1 MKRAFVETL
10 LGLALMAMVAVA
22 AGAEELTVDSIL
34 AAQKTGASAD
44 AIITMIKSPDNTLAM
59 TVGDIA
65 TLRDAGV
72 PEAVITTIW
81 AFIPVPPPAPV
92 ALQPEDSRLVDVVR
106 LIKSGMSES
115 IIAEQVR
122 QSGQAYNLSVN
133 DLLYLKHNGAQEST
147 IGALMATRA
156 AAPAEPAVPPSA
168 ALAPAPVVTP
178 APAVAPDELVFD
190 DLLLVKP
197 FYERNRAGRLVL
209 KEETFSWVDRDDPAE
224 NFAFQTTGL
233 EKVWYTCEPRTPENF
248 CYQINFKIVKGDRYQ
263 FRDSHHESGSSA
275 AVTNIMEALRTRFPR
290 LAFGAPDS

>member
-1 MKRAFVETL
+1 MKRSFMRSL
-10 LGLALMAMVAVA
+10 FGLALLALVTVA
-22 AGAEELTVDSIL
+22 AGAEELTVNSIL

-44 AIITMIKSPDNTLAM
+44 AIITMIKSPDNTLSM

-72 PEAVITTIW
+72 PESVITTIW

-92 ALQPEDSRLVDVVR
+92 ALQPDDTRLADVVR

-133 DLLYLKHNGAQEST
+133 DLLYLKQNGAQEST
-147 IGALMATRA
+147 IGALMATRT

-168 ALAPAPVVTP
+168 AVAP

-197 FYERNRAGRLVL
+197 FYEKNRAGRLVL
-209 KEETFSWVDRDDPAE
+209 KGDTFSWIDRDDPAE
-224 NFAFQTTGL
+224 NLTFQTEGL

-275 AVTNIMEALRTRFPR
+275 AVTKIMEALRTYFPR

>member
-1 MKRAFVETL
+1 MKGTFVRTL
-10 LGLALMAMVAVA
+10 FGLALLAFVAVA
-22 AGAEELTVDSIL
+22 ISAEELTVNSIL
-34 AAQKTGASAD
+34 AAQKAGASAD

-72 PEAVITTIW
+72 PETVITTIW
-81 AFIPVPPPAPV
+81 AFIPVPPPAPL
-92 ALQPEDSRLVDVVR
+92 ALQPDDVRLVDVVR

-115 IIAEQVR
+115 IIAEQVK

-133 DLLYLKHNGAQEST
+133 DLLFLKQNGAQEST
-147 IGALMATRA
+147 IGTLMATRS
-156 AAPAEPAVPPSA
+156 AAPAAPAVPSSA
-168 ALAPAPVVTP
+168 AVAP

-209 KEETFSWVDRDDPAE
+209 KGETFSWVDRDDPTE
-224 NFAFQTTGL
+224 NLTFQTTGL

-248 CYQINFKIVKGDRYQ
+248 CFQINFKIVKGDRYQ

-275 AVTNIMEALRTRFPR
+275 AVTKIMEALRTYFPR

>member
-1 MKRAFVETL
+1 MKRAFVGTL
-10 LGLALMAMVAVA
+10 FGLALLAFVAVA
-22 AGAEELTVDSIL
+22 ISAEELTVNSIL

-44 AIITMIKSPDNTLAM
+44 AIITMIRSPDNTLAM

-72 PEAVITTIW
+72 PETVITTIW

-92 ALQPEDSRLVDVVR
+92 ALQPDDPRLVDVVR
-106 LIKSGMSES
+106 LVKSGMSES

-133 DLLYLKHNGAQEST
+133 DLLYLKQNGAQEST

-156 AAPAEPAVPPSA
+156 AAPAEPVVSPSA
-168 ALAPAPVVTP
+168 AVAP

-197 FYERNRAGRLVL
+197 FYEKNRVGRLVL
-209 KEETFSWVDRDDPAE
+209 KGDTFSWVDRDDPAE
-224 NFAFQTTGL
+224 NLTFQTTGL

-275 AVTNIMEALRTRFPR
+275 AVTKIMEALRTYFPR

>member
-1 MKRAFVETL
+1 MKRSFVSTL
-10 LGLALMAMVAVA
+10 FGLALLAIVAVA
-22 AGAEELTVDSIL
+22 AGAEELTVNSIL
-34 AAQKTGASAD
+34 AAHKTGASAD

-72 PEAVITTIW
+72 PETVITTIW
-81 AFIPVPPPAPV
+81 AFIPVPPPAPL
-92 ALQPEDSRLVDVVR
+92 ALQPDDTRLVDVVR

-133 DLLYLKHNGAQEST
+133 DLLYLKQNGAQEST

-156 AAPAEPAVPPSA
+156 AAPAEPVVSPSA
-168 ALAPAPVVTP
+168 
-178 APAVAPDELVFD
+178 AVAPDELVFD
-190 DLLLVKP
+190 DLILVKP
-197 FYERNRAGRLVL
+197 FYEKNRVGRLVL
-209 KEETFSWVDRDDPAE
+209 KGDTFTWMDRDDPTE
-224 NFAFQTTGL
+224 NLTFQTTGL

-263 FRDSHHESGSSA
+263 FRDGHHESGSSA
-275 AVTNIMEALRTRFPR
+275 AVTKIMEALRTYFPR

>member
-1 MKRAFVETL
+1 MKGTFVRTL
-10 LGLALMAMVAVA
+10 FGLALLAFVAVA
-22 AGAEELTVDSIL
+22 ISAEELTVNSIL
-34 AAQKTGASAD
+34 AAQKAGASAD

-72 PEAVITTIW
+72 PETVITTIW
-81 AFIPVPPPAPV
+81 AFIPVPPPAPL
-92 ALQPEDSRLVDVVR
+92 ALQPDDVRLVDVVR

-115 IIAEQVR
+115 IIAEQVK

-133 DLLYLKHNGAQEST
+133 DLLFLKQNGAQEST
-147 IGALMATRA
+147 IGTLMATRS
-156 AAPAEPAVPPSA
+156 AAPAAPAVPPSA
-168 ALAPAPVVTP
+168 AVTP

-209 KEETFSWVDRDDPAE
+209 KGDTFSWVDRDDPTE
-224 NFAFQTTGL
+224 NLTFQTTGL
-233 EKVWYTCEPRTPENF
+233 EKVWFTCEPRTPENF

-275 AVTNIMEALRTRFPR
+275 AVTKIMEALRTYFPR

>member
-1 MKRAFVETL
+1 MKGTFVRTL
-10 LGLALMAMVAVA
+10 FGLALLAFVAVA
-22 AGAEELTVDSIL
+22 ISAEELTVNSIL
-34 AAQKTGASAD
+34 AAQKAGASAD

-72 PEAVITTIW
+72 PETVITTIW
-81 AFIPVPPPAPV
+81 AFIPVPPPAPL
-92 ALQPEDSRLVDVVR
+92 ALQPDDVRLVDVVR

-115 IIAEQVR
+115 IIAEQVK

-133 DLLYLKHNGAQEST
+133 DLLFLKQNGAQEST
-147 IGALMATRA
+147 IGTLMATRS
-156 AAPAEPAVPPSA
+156 AAPAAPAVPPSA
-168 ALAPAPVVTP
+168 AVTP

-209 KEETFSWVDRDDPAE
+209 KGDTFSWVDRDDPTE
-224 NFAFQTTGL
+224 NLTFQTTGL

-248 CYQINFKIVKGDRYQ
+248 CFQINFKIVKGDRYQ

-275 AVTNIMEALRTRFPR
+275 AVTKIMEALRTYFPR